1 MKIVVLKHNK
11 CPSTPQDE
19 DVYTFFEPVL
29 PTEAFGITRAKA
41 ADGVKSPCERK
52 SSFKLPAN
60 KNGQKPSNSR
70 PQRPSPNSEK
80 KAANHN
86 SGSGRRQS
94 PEKSSWNVLDL
105 KVENYFS
112 CAVGRPR
119 TNARYSIGS
128 SDDVVSFLKELAI
141 IMQSSWF
148 HCDVETFKK
157 PQLPIKD

>member
-29 PTEAFGITRAKA
+29 PTETFGITKAKA

-141 IMQSSWF
+141 IMQSS
-148 HCDVETFKK
+148 
-157 PQLPIKD
+157 